1 MSDESNASSASD
13 LGALGR
19 KLREEQDGTKQ
30 RAAYLE
36 KLRKQIKAGE
46 YKVDSHALADR
57 LLERAADDILPDR
70 KADPKS
76 DQRPEPDD
84 AAK

>member
-1 MSDESNASSASD
+1 MADEPNASSAFD

-19 KLREEQDGTKQ
+19 KLREEQDGTKE

-36 KLRKQIKAGE
+36 KLRRQIKAGE

-57 LLERAADDILPDR
+57 LLQRAADEILPDR
-70 KADPKS
+70 KPDPRS
-76 DQRPEPDD
+76 DQRPEPDEE
-84 AAK
+84 AK